1 MAFDACATY
10 VPYGLT
16 EEAKAAVCNNLI
28 GSDGKCTYLT
38 GNTNCVKTI
47 AKCAYS
53 KPASATTDALAL

>member
-28 GSDGKCTYLT
+28 GSDG
-38 GNTNCVKTI
+38 
-47 AKCAYS
+47 
-53 KPASATTDALAL
+53 